1 MKGSIGPMLHLG
13 QWMIDVEVDKGP
25 WPAAAAPILP
35 KRVAFAFAQEELTQD
50 FFLMMLEGDILKRA
64 DPSRGRMRSLLLK
77 AVQNS

>member
-1 MKGSIGPMLHLG
+1 MASCRGP
-13 QWMIDVEVDKGP
+13 V
-25 WPAAAAPILP
+25 PA